1 MKVWEILGELV
12 SLLLSNCNRLV
23 LIVAAAVP
31 PSASSTQQLPT
42 VPLLAR
48 LKSSVNGSDVIP
60 HGSLTVTV
68 KTSSTNNVPPSVART
83 VIVATPLVLA
93 VKLISRALSAPMVG
107 VTRPGFVL
115 LWIVNVSWEPSSASV
130 NTALRSR

>member
-42 VPLLAR
+42 VPLSAR

-107 VTRPGFVL
+107 VDLAP
-115 LWIVNVSWEPSSASV
+115 
-130 NTALRSR
+130 